1 MISISTVRWLH
12 RHPDDVS
19 QSSLCKVAGIP
30 TLVVFRRET
39 GEIVT
44 KEARGHIDPN
54 DVQAPWSTD
63 CCSMYLL
70 PTVPHANDLLSWP
83 CEGGLGRVGCWRRQ
97 LAQGSRAC
105 QCSIVGLAI
114 VSKANR
120 RSIHP
125 GANTAFFDLK
135 FIYCWYTGHRAE
147 RWGRP
152 DVFRV
157 QRPLRH
163 AGATWNHS
171 LTRLLTLKSF
181 PLCNK
186 CALVP
191 RLRIV
196 HSCSSISTIV
206 VSCPCLSWVRCVHSC
221 CCALQMLSDLLGKC
235 TEQWEAVE
243 GAQEGNDLPGWT
255 VGDMEQLGLLREMM
269 RTSLERLAQFLEH
282 AKQGGLRSQEG
293 VEVLNQLSRAYAADM
308 VALPEG
314 ESTLLPGGWRTKGT
328 AVDTHVWIVVTR
340 TSADTFAV
348 VCCNRAL
355 DGLQFHPSTPDF
367 APKHKYKTC
376 LRLEGIPQATIAD
389 LGFITFLLAERFP
402 LEAHRPEIL
411 YESILPWVKVR
422 SIVLR
427 CFRLRLC
434 TT

>member
-1 MISISTVRWLH
+1 MAQSLSVLITLLVLITCGDKVPSTSTLERCPGLPSHFLRLRSGMISISTVRWLH

-171 LTRLLTLKSF
+171 L
-181 PLCNK
+181 
-186 CALVP
+186 A
-191 RLRIV
+191 
-196 HSCSSISTIV
+196 CS
-206 VSCPCLSWVRCVHSC
+206 P
-221 CCALQMLSDLLGKC
+221 
-235 TEQWEAVE
+235 
-243 GAQEGNDLPGWT
+243 
-255 VGDMEQLGLLREMM
+255 
-269 RTSLERLAQFLEH
+269 
-282 AKQGGLRSQEG
+282 
-293 VEVLNQLSRAYAADM
+293 
-308 VALPEG
+308 
-314 ESTLLPGGWRTKGT
+314 
-328 AVDTHVWIVVTR
+328 
-340 TSADTFAV
+340 
-348 VCCNRAL
+348 
-355 DGLQFHPSTPDF
+355 
-367 APKHKYKTC
+367 
-376 LRLEGIPQATIAD
+376 
-389 LGFITFLLAERFP
+389 
-402 LEAHRPEIL
+402 
-411 YESILPWVKVR
+411 
-422 SIVLR
+422 
-427 CFRLRLC
+427 
-434 TT
+434 